1 MIAGM
6 LTRIGLVIGLALAV
20 TGAALWAVA
29 VTVLVPAAQEGDA
42 AAMAGPDTALDPDT
56 TGVLAAWVHDLRWAA
71 IVVVVCG
78 LALTA
83 RGSAV
88 WKPAVPAVCG
98 MALVIADGAF
108 DAADA
113 TGWDAAAIAC
123 SVALA
128 IVSTAVAVLR
138 ARASMDRPRW
148 PLTLYGVVAAWC
160 APLLLANLHDEESS
174 VVPAGLPAGVG
185 VAQALLVFA
194 AFACAAFSVS
204 HIPPGTVPAAAG
216 FAAVLGA
223 AGVLSGGN
231 GDVIF
236 AILLGGPLVVVVV
249 FFTGPLRSACR
260 YLTLVAAATVAY
272 PFLSYV
278 SLIVGVR
285 PAWAALALSGDSYLA
300 EGIGVATPGGILAG
314 TVAGVLAVRATARR
328 PVAAM
333 STGADSHLIA
343 DGDAAR

>member
-1 MIAGM
+1 MIGGM
-6 LTRIGLVIGLALAV
+6 LTRIRLVVGLALAV
-20 TGAALWAVA
+20 TGVALWAVA
-29 VTVLVPAAQEGDA
+29 VTVLVPAAQKGDA
-42 AAMAGPDTALDPDT
+42 AAMAGPDTVLDPDT
-56 TGVLAAWVHDLRWAA
+56 MGVLAAWVHDLRWAA
-71 IVVVVCG
+71 IVVVACG

-113 TGWDAAAIAC
+113 TGWGAAAIAC
-123 SVALA
+123 GVALA

-138 ARASMDRPRW
+138 ARESMDRPRW
-148 PLTLYGVVAAWC
+148 PLIYGIVAAWC
-160 APLLLANLHDEESS
+160 SPLLLTNLHDEESP

-204 HIPPGTVPAAAG
+204 HIPPRAVPAAAG

-223 AGVLSGGN
+223 AGILSGGN
-231 GDVIF
+231 AAVLS
-236 AILLGGPLVVVVV
+236 ATLLGGPLIAVVVLL
-249 FFTGPLRSACR
+249 TGPPRSVRR
-260 YLTLVAAATVAY
+260 YLTFVAIATVAY
-272 PFLSYV
+272 PFLVSA
-278 SLIVGVR
+278 SLIVGVG

-300 EGIGVATPGGILAG
+300 EGVGVAMPGGILAG
-314 TVAGVLAVRATARR
+314 AVAGVLTVRARARR
-328 PVAAM
+328 PVVAV
-333 STGADSHLIA
+333 STGMDSHLIT